1 MKWAKFSSHTA
12 GSSIYV
18 SSGRGWGGGEE
29 EEIDFGQFNISQNST
44 DSRKTLKAAH

>member
-18 SSGRGWGGGEE
+18 SSGRGWGGGE
-29 EEIDFGQFNISQNST
+29 
-44 DSRKTLKAAH
+44 RKKLTLASLTFHKIQQILGKL